1 MKAGKNRAQKLLII
15 HIHSF
20 FPLLPW
26 ANHMAKKW
34 ISILDIG
41 LRRPLFF
48 LLSDPSKDNSTTVH
62 QAHTVAQIT
71 MKTLINRSVLDVGQV
86 CAKMDHKSPN
96 TARS

>member
-1 MKAGKNRAQKLLII
+1 MVNIYVYHK
-15 HIHSF
+15 F
-20 FPLLPW
+20 
-26 ANHMAKKW
+26 
-34 ISILDIG
+34 
-41 LRRPLFF
+41 
-48 LLSDPSKDNSTTVH
+48 SDPCKDNRTTVR